1 MRKTKTG
8 DTVKVHY
15 TGKFEDGS
23 VFDTSL
29 TEGREPISATLND
42 EIPLIKGFAKGL
54 YDLTEGE
61 KRTLEIEPT
70 EGYGDVIPELISE
83 VPIENM
89 PEGVQVGDM
98 LQAEGP
104 MGPFNVVV
112 IDVNETV
119 VKVDANHPL
128 AGKKLFFDIEL
139 VSID

>member
-1 MRKTKTG
+1 MRKTKAG
-8 DTVKVHY
+8 DTIKVHY

-29 TEGREPISATLND
+29 TEGREPIVATLNE

-54 YDLTEGE
+54 YDLSEGE
-61 KRTLEIEPT
+61 KKTLEIEPS
-70 EGYGDVIPELISE
+70 EGYGEVIDELISE
-83 VPIENM
+83 VPLENM
-89 PEGVQVGDM
+89 PEGVKVGDM

-112 IDVNETV
+112 VEVNEEN

-128 AGKKLFFDIEL
+128 AGKKIIFDIEL